1 MVARHLSKLKVA
13 FWGHVY
19 NMQDD
24 VYSRRNRIKLK
35 TLHYTDWWFAYTK
48 GVKQFLINQGYPA
61 NRITAVQNA
70 IDTIG
75 LKKYYVDIKEE
86 EAGALK
92 KELGIVGSNVGIYCG
107 GMYPDKHV
115 DFILES
121 CHRIKNAVPDFHMLF
136 IGSGVEAGKIKAAA
150 NRYDW
155 IHYIGPKFGIDRVV
169 YFKIAAIQIM
179 PGLVGLT
186 VLDSMAMETPMVT
199 TEHPYHGPEIEYL
212 ESGKTGLITRF
223 DVSEYSAAIIDLLKT
238 QKYLGL
244 AQAGKEASEE
254 YTVQHM
260 VSNFAQGIRAC
271 LDEK

>member
-1 MVARHLSKLKVA
+1 MQTENRLLLNYYLMTARRLSKLKVA

-61 NRITAVQNA
+61 NKITAVQNA
-70 IDTIG
+70 IDTIR

-107 GMYPDKHV
+107 GMYPDKQT

-150 NRYDW
+150 NQCDW
-155 IHYIGPKFGIDRVV
+155 IHYIGRKFGIDRVI

-199 TEHPYHGPEIEYL
+199 TEHLYHGPEIEYL
-212 ESGKTGLITRF
+212 ENGKTGLITRF
-223 DVSEYSAAIIDLLKT
+223 DMSEYSAAIIDLLKT

-244 AQAGKEASEE
+244 AQAGKQA
-254 YTVQHM
+254 
-260 VSNFAQGIRAC
+260 
-271 LDEK
+271 